1 MQGTSLQRRA
11 RYNPA
16 MRALLAAG
24 VALGSLAAQTAN
36 WPQFRG
42 PNASGVAP
50 GDAAPPVEFGP
61 SKRLLWKQALPPGHS
76 SPVAWGDRIFL
87 TAFDTA
93 SKKLEVICVARKTGD
108 VLWRRTAPAEQL
120 EATHAVSGPATGSPA
135 VDGERV
141 YAYFSS
147 HGVLAFDHSGAAQ
160 WSAPLPMPKTH
171 HGSGASPI
179 LAGDLLIVNH
189 DAMQGG
195 YLLALDR
202 RTGKPVWKQEYPVVR
217 GRVESYSTPVV
228 WRDQLVLHRAGII
241 EAYEASGGNRLWSLA
256 ANTSGASTAVASDS
270 VIYVATWNVLGEDD
284 QRSALPDYATLIRQ
298 YDKDGDGKISEA
310 EFPARL
316 KYTARPE
323 LDDIPN
329 SQNFV
334 SFRSLDRNGDGVVQ
348 ESEWDAF
355 RTRITTTMQDHGLLA
370 IRPKGNTA
378 AIEWRENYS
387 IPEVPSPLLYRGRL
401 YLTRNGG
408 IVTCLDAATGK
419 VIYRARA
426 GAPGA
431 YFASPVAAAGRVY
444 LASGEGVVT
453 VIAAG
458 KEQLEVLARN
468 ELGEEIV
475 ATPAILGNAI
485 FVRTMQNLYAFG
497 SAADES
503 R

>member
-1 MQGTSLQRRA
+1 
-11 RYNPA
+11 
-16 MRALLAAG
+16 MRTLLAAG
-24 VALGSLAAQTAN
+24 AALGGLAAQTLT

-42 PNASGVAP
+42 PNASGVAMD
-50 GDAAPPVEFGP
+50 GAAPPVEFGP

-76 SPVAWGDRIFL
+76 SPAVWGDRIFL
-87 TAFDTA
+87 TAFEPA
-93 SKKLEVICVARKTGD
+93 SKKLEVICVARQDGE
-108 VLWRRTAPAEQL
+108 VLWRRTAPAERL
-120 EATHAVSGPATGSPA
+120 EETHAVSSPATGSPA
-135 VDGERV
+135 ADAERV

-147 HGVLAFDHSGAAQ
+147 YGVMAFDHAGTIQ
-160 WSAPLPMPKTH
+160 WTAPLPMPKTH

-202 RTGKPVWKQEYPVVR
+202 RTGREVWKQEYPAVR
-217 GRVESYSTPVV
+217 GRVESYSTPLV
-228 WRDQLVLHRAGII
+228 WHDQLVLHRAGIV
-241 EAYEASGGNRLWSLA
+241 EAYQVSGGRRLWSLT
-256 ANTSGASTAVASDS
+256 ANTSGASTPVATDS
-270 VIYVATWNVLGEDD
+270 VIYVATWNVLGEED
-284 QRSALPDYATLIRQ
+284 QRSLLPDYAALVKQ

-316 KYTARPE
+316 KYTARPG
-323 LDDIPN
+323 LDDVPN
-329 SQNFV
+329 SQNYV
-334 SFRSLDRNGDGVVQ
+334 SFRSVDKNGDGVAQ
-348 ESEWDAF
+348 ESEWEAF
-355 RTRITTTMQDHGLLA
+355 RARISTTTQDHGLLA
-370 IRPKGNTA
+370 IRPEGNTA
-378 AIEWRENYS
+378 TIEWRENNS
-387 IPEVPSPLLYRGRL
+387 IPEVPSPLLYDGRL

-419 VIYRARA
+419 LTYRARA

-468 ELGEEIV
+468 DLGEEIV
-475 ATPAILGNAI
+475 ATPAIAGNAI
-485 FVRTMQNLYAFG
+485 YVRTLQTLYAFG
-497 SAADES
+497 EH
-503 R
+503 

>member
-1 MQGTSLQRRA
+1 MQ
-11 RYNPA
+11 
-16 MRALLAAG
+16 ALLVVG
-24 VALGSLAAQTAN
+24 VTIASLAGGQTAA

-42 PNASGVAP
+42 PNAGGVASA
-50 GDAAPPVEFGP
+50 DAAPPVEFGP
-61 SKRLLWKQALPPGHS
+61 SKRVLWKQALPPGHS
-76 SPVAWGDRIFL
+76 SPAVWGDRIFL
-87 TAFDTA
+87 TAFDAA
-93 SKKLEVICVARKTGD
+93 SKKLEVICVARKTGAI
-108 VLWRRTAPAEQL
+108 LWRRTAPAERL
-120 EATHAVSGPATGSPA
+120 EETHAVSSPATASPA
-135 VDGERV
+135 ADSERV

-147 HGVLAFDHSGAAQ
+147 YGVMAFDHSGTTQ

-195 YLLALDR
+195 YLLALER
-202 RTGKPVWKQEYPVVR
+202 QTGAEVWKQEYPVVR

-228 WRDQLVLHRAGII
+228 WHDQLVLHRAGVI
-241 EAYEASGGNRLWSLA
+241 EAYQVSSGKRLWSLA
-256 ANTSGASTAVASDS
+256 ANTSGASTVAATESM
-270 VIYVATWNVLGEDD
+270 IYVATWNVLGEED
-284 QRSALPDYATLIRQ
+284 QRSMLPDYATLVKQ

-310 EFPARL
+310 EFPAKL

-323 LDDIPN
+323 LDDVPN
-329 SQNFV
+329 SQNYV
-334 SFRSLDRNGDGVVQ
+334 PFRRVDRNGDGVLQ
-348 ESEWDAF
+348 ESEWEAF
-355 RTRITTTMQDHGLLA
+355 RTRISTTTQDHGLLA
-370 IRPKGNTA
+370 VRPKGATA
-378 AIEWRENYS
+378 MIEWHENNS
-387 IPEVPSPLLYRGRL
+387 IPEVPSPLLYDGRL

-419 VIYRARA
+419 VTYRARA

-444 LASGEGVVT
+444 LASGDGVVT

-458 KEQLEVLARN
+458 SEQLDLLARN

-475 ATPAILGNAI
+475 ATPAIVGSAI
-485 FVRTMQNLYAFG
+485 YVRTLQNLYAFG
-497 SAADES
+497 D

>member
-1 MQGTSLQRRA
+1 
-11 RYNPA
+11 

-24 VALGSLAAQTAN
+24 VALGGLAAQTAN

-42 PNASGVAP
+42 PNASGVAAA
-50 GDAAPPVEFGP
+50 DASPPAEFGP
-61 SKRLLWKQALPPGHS
+61 SKRMLWKQALPPGHS
-76 SPVAWGDRIFL
+76 SPAVWGDRIFL
-87 TAFDTA
+87 TAFDAA
-93 SKKLEVICVARKTGD
+93 SKKLEAICVARKTGQ
-108 VLWRRTAPAEQL
+108 VLWRRTAPAERL
-120 EATHAVSGPATGSPA
+120 EETHAVSGPATASPA

-147 HGVLAFDHSGAAQ
+147 YGVMAFDHAGAIQ
-160 WSAPLPMPKTH
+160 WTAPLPMPKTH

-202 RTGKPVWKQEYPVVR
+202 RTGNPSWKQEYPVVR
-217 GRVESYSTPVV
+217 GRVESYSTPIV
-228 WRDQLVLHRAGII
+228 WRGQLVLHRAGII
-241 EAYEASGGNRLWSLA
+241 EAYDVSGGKRLWSLA
-256 ANTSGASTAVASDS
+256 ANTSGASTAVATDS
-270 VIYVATWNVLGEDD
+270 IIYVATWNVLGEED
-284 QRSALPDYATLIRQ
+284 QRSALPDYTTLVKQ
-298 YDKDGDGKISEA
+298 YDKDGDGRISEA
-310 EFPARL
+310 EFPAKL

-329 SQNFV
+329 SQNYV
-334 SFRSLDRNGDGVVQ
+334 YFRSVDRNGDGVVQ
-348 ESEWDAF
+348 ESEWAAF
-355 RTRITTTMQDHGLLA
+355 RTRISTTTQDHGLLA
-370 IRPKGNTA
+370 IRPKEDTA
-378 AIEWRENYS
+378 AIEWRENNS
-387 IPEVPSPLLYRGRL
+387 IPEVPSPLLYDGRL
-401 YLTRNGG
+401 YLVRNGG

-419 VIYRARA
+419 VTYRARA

-431 YFASPVAAAGRVY
+431 YFASPVAAAKRVY

-475 ATPAILGNAI
+475 ATPAIAGSTI
-485 FVRTMQNLYAFG
+485 YVRTMQNLYAFG
-497 SAADES
+497 SAADE
-503 R
+503 RR